1 MALARAVR
9 RRGRRPAR
17 GGPGLDAAAGVALRR
32 GDAARAASER
42 PGAAGPER
50 RYGVP
55 DHLHHQRPG
64 RHARPGRGRYRGA
77 RGAARGGAGRAGA
90 PAAVVE
96 AARPVARAGPV
107 QRREPRRDAGDL
119 DVAAHGPV
127 DDRRDH
133 AAQPAP
139 ERPGDDHRMTRNDRR
154 VAIITGGSQGIGA
167 DLVAAYRGR
176 GWAVVANARTIGPSA
191 DPDVL
196 TVEGDIAKRATAE
209 EIVEGALEQFG
220 RIDTLVN
227 NAGAFVSKPFTDY
240 TAADYALLTGVN
252 LGGFFWLTQRVIA
265 EMVRRYGGHVVNISA
280 TLAEAANS
288 HAPSVLS
295 ALTKGGLAAATRSLA
310 VEYASRGIRVN
321 AVSPGTIQTPVYP
334 ADSYEGLGDQLPP
347 LGRVG
352 QVRDVVAGVL
362 FLESS
367 PYITGEILHIDG
379 GQTAGH

>member
-1 MALARAVR
+1 
-9 RRGRRPAR
+9 
-17 GGPGLDAAAGVALRR
+17 
-32 GDAARAASER
+32 
-42 PGAAGPER
+42 
-50 RYGVP
+50 
-55 DHLHHQRPG
+55 
-64 RHARPGRGRYRGA
+64 
-77 RGAARGGAGRAGA
+77 
-90 PAAVVE
+90 
-96 AARPVARAGPV
+96 
-107 QRREPRRDAGDL
+107 
-119 DVAAHGPV
+119 
-127 DDRRDH
+127 
-133 AAQPAP
+133 
-139 ERPGDDHRMTRNDRR
+139 MTRNDRR

-167 DLVAAYRGR
+167 GLVTGYLGR
-176 GWAVVANARTIGPSA
+176 GWAVVANARTIKPSA

-196 TVEGDIAKRATAE
+196 TVEGDIAKPATADR
-209 EIVEGALEQFG
+209 IVEGALERFG

-227 NAGAFVSKPFTDY
+227 NAGVFVSKPFTDY

-265 EMVRRYGGHVVNISA
+265 EMVRQYGGHVVNISA

-288 HAPSVLS
+288 HAPSVLA

-310 VEYASRGIRVN
+310 VEYASRGVRVN
-321 AVSPGTIQTPVYP
+321 AVSLGIIRTPVYP

-352 QVRDVVAGVL
+352 QVSDVVDGIL